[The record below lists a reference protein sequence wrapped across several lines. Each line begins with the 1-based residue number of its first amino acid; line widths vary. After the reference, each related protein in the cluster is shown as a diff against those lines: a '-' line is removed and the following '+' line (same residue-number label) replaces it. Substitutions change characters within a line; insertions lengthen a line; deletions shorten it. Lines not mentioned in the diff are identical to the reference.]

1 VNSIV
6 QKTKNNA
13 SDYDLNTIKDM
24 QSNPNIFYS
33 LIKSFCPT
41 IYGHE
46 IVKAGLILGITGGSG
61 KNLADESTFR

>member
-1 VNSIV
+1 M
-6 QKTKNNA
+6 
-13 SDYDLNTIKDM
+13 DLIKEM
-24 QSNPNIFYS
+24 RSNPNIFYS

-46 IVKAGLILGITGGSG
+46 IVKAGLMLGMTGGSS